1 MSLRK
6 IIGGM
11 KQERVTLSQKELK
24 RVKIISTLC
33 NGSMSNSDAAAAL
46 RLSLRQTIRLKKK
59 YIAQGDAGMI
69 HGNRNRQ
76 PKHTIETEVRNSVLQ
91 LFQEKYSD
99 FNFSHFTDM
108 LNELEGVKISRA
120 SVARILTAAGIKSKK
135 HTKRRAKLH
144 RGRPRKE
151 AAGMLWQTDA
161 TPFEWFGKGNGYYAL
176 HAYIDDAT
184 GIVTG
189 AFFTVNECMRG
200 YVEALKRGIVKYG
213 LPMEIYSDRHA
224 IFRTTKKLSEEEELK
239 GGERPLSD
247 FGKGLAEL
255 GIGQIYAKS
264 SEAKGR
270 VKRLWET
277 LQDRLTAEMR
287 LLGITD
293 IETANKALPK
303 LIAKH
308 NKKFAVKAQQK
319 PVYAP
324 MIEPIDFELLFAHR
338 DTRKTDHGGGI
349 SYNGNWYAPISV
361 PSGSLLANRS
371 VEVRE
376 TFSGKLYCVAGGVS
390 IAMEKRPK
398 PERKSKP
405 KPAKQAAPSGSKAY
419 KPAPDH
425 PWRQYSATKAKK
437 SGISSYTAAS

>member
-1 MSLRK
+1 MN
-6 IIGGM
+6 
-11 KQERVTLSQKELK
+11 QERVTLSQKELK
-24 RVKIISTLC
+24 RVKVISALC
-33 NGSMSNSDAAAAL
+33 VGSMSNSDAAATL
-46 RLSLRQTIRLKKK
+46 GISPRQTIRLKKK
-59 YIAQGDAGMI
+59 YSALGVAGMI

-76 PKHTIETEVRNSVLQ
+76 PKHTIAAEVCHSVLR

-108 LNELEGVKISRA
+108 LNEQEGVKISRA
-120 SVARILTAAGIKSKK
+120 SVVRILSAAGLKSKK

-189 AFFTVNECMRG
+189 AFFSMNECMRG

-224 IFRTTKKLSEEEELK
+224 IFRTTKKLSEEEEFKGLK
-239 GGERPLSD
+239 LPLSD

-255 GIGQIYAKS
+255 GIGQIFAKS
-264 SEAKGR
+264 PEAKGR
-270 VKRLWET
+270 VERLWET

-303 LIAKH
+303 LIARH

-319 PVYAP
+319 PVYVP
-324 MIEPIDFELLFAHR
+324 LTEPIDFDLLFAHR

-349 SYNGNWYAPISV
+349 SYNGNWYVPVSV
-361 PSGSLLANRS
+361 PSGCNLANRS

>member
-1 MSLRK
+1 
-6 IIGGM
+6 M

-24 RVKIISTLC
+24 RVKVISALC
-33 NGSMSNSDAAAAL
+33 VGSMSNSDAAATL
-46 RLSLRQTIRLKKK
+46 GISPRQTIRLKKK
-59 YIAQGDAGMI
+59 YSALGVAGMI

-76 PKHTIETEVRNSVLQ
+76 PKHTIAAEVCHSVLR

-108 LNELEGVKISRA
+108 LNEQEGVKISRA
-120 SVARILTAAGIKSKK
+120 SVVRILSAAGLKSKK

-189 AFFTVNECMRG
+189 AFFSMNECMRG

-224 IFRTTKKLSEEEELK
+224 IFRTTKKLSEEEEFKGLK
-239 GGERPLSD
+239 LPLSD

-255 GIGQIYAKS
+255 GIGQIFAKS
-264 SEAKGR
+264 PEAKGR
-270 VKRLWET
+270 VERLWET

-303 LIAKH
+303 LIARH

-319 PVYAP
+319 PVYVP
-324 MIEPIDFELLFAHR
+324 LTEPIDFDLLFAHR

-349 SYNGNWYAPISV
+349 SYNGNWYVPVSV
-361 PSGSLLANRS
+361 PSGCNLANRS

-376 TFSGKLYCVAGGVS
+376 TFSGKLYCVAGKEF

-398 PERKSKP
+398 PERKSKTKP
-405 KPAKQAAPSGSKAY
+405 KQAKQAASSGSKAH

-437 SGISSYTAAS
+437 SVISSNIAAS

>member
-1 MSLRK
+1 M
-6 IIGGM
+6 
-11 KQERVTLSQKELK
+11 SQKELK
-24 RVKIISTLC
+24 RVKVISALC
-33 NGSMSNSDAAAAL
+33 VGSMSNSDAAATL
-46 RLSLRQTIRLKKK
+46 GISPRQTIRLKKK
-59 YIAQGDAGMI
+59 YSALGVAGMI

-76 PKHTIETEVRNSVLQ
+76 PKHTIAAEVCHSVLR

-108 LNELEGVKISRA
+108 LNEQEGVKISRA
-120 SVARILTAAGIKSKK
+120 SVVRILSAAGLKSKK

-189 AFFTVNECMRG
+189 AFFSMNECMRG

-224 IFRTTKKLSEEEELK
+224 IFRTTKKLSEEEEFKGLK
-239 GGERPLSD
+239 LPLSD

-255 GIGQIYAKS
+255 GIGQIFAKS
-264 SEAKGR
+264 PEAKGR
-270 VKRLWET
+270 VERLWET

-303 LIAKH
+303 LIARH

-319 PVYAP
+319 PVYVP
-324 MIEPIDFELLFAHR
+324 LTEPIDFDLLFAHR

-349 SYNGNWYAPISV
+349 SYNGNWYVPVSV
-361 PSGSLLANRS
+361 PSGCNLANRS

-419 KPAPDH
+419 KPALDH

>member
-1 MSLRK
+1 MN
-6 IIGGM
+6 
-11 KQERVTLSQKELK
+11 QERVTLSQKELK
-24 RVKIISTLC
+24 RVKVISALC
-33 NGSMSNSDAAAAL
+33 VGSMSNSDAAATL
-46 RLSLRQTIRLKKK
+46 GISPRQTIRLKKK
-59 YIAQGDAGMI
+59 YSALGVAGMI

-76 PKHTIETEVRNSVLQ
+76 PKHTIAAEVCHSVLR

-108 LNELEGVKISRA
+108 LNEQEGVKISRA
-120 SVARILTAAGIKSKK
+120 SVVRILSAAGLKSKK

-189 AFFTVNECMRG
+189 AFFSMNECMRG

-224 IFRTTKKLSEEEELK
+224 IFRTTKKLSEEEEFKGLK
-239 GGERPLSD
+239 LPLSD

-255 GIGQIYAKS
+255 GIGQIFAKS
-264 SEAKGR
+264 PEAKGR
-270 VKRLWET
+270 VERLWET

-303 LIAKH
+303 LIARH

-319 PVYAP
+319 PVYVP
-324 MIEPIDFELLFAHR
+324 LTEPIDFDLLFAHR

-349 SYNGNWYAPISV
+349 SYNGNWYVPVSV
-361 PSGSLLANRS
+361 PSGCNLANRS

-376 TFSGKLYCVAGGVS
+376 TFSGKLYCVAGGGS

-437 SGISSYTAAS
+437 SGISSYSAAS

>member
-1 MSLRK
+1 
-6 IIGGM
+6 M

-24 RVKIISTLC
+24 RVKVISALC
-33 NGSMSNSDAAAAL
+33 VGSMSNSDAAATL
-46 RLSLRQTIRLKKK
+46 GISPRQTIRLKKK
-59 YIAQGDAGMI
+59 YSALGVAGMI

-76 PKHTIETEVRNSVLQ
+76 PKHTIAAEVCHSVLR

-108 LNELEGVKISRA
+108 LNEQEGVKISRA
-120 SVARILTAAGIKSKK
+120 SVVRILSAAGLKSKK

-189 AFFTVNECMRG
+189 AFFSMNECMRG

-224 IFRTTKKLSEEEELK
+224 IFRTTKKLSEEEEFKGLK
-239 GGERPLSD
+239 LPLSD

-255 GIGQIYAKS
+255 GIGQIFAKS
-264 SEAKGR
+264 PEAKGR
-270 VKRLWET
+270 VERLWET

-303 LIAKH
+303 LIARH

-319 PVYAP
+319 PVYVP
-324 MIEPIDFELLFAHR
+324 LTEPVDFDLLFAHR

-349 SYNGNWYAPISV
+349 SYNGNWYVPVSV
-361 PSGSLLANRS
+361 PSGCNLANRS

>member
-1 MSLRK
+1 M
-6 IIGGM
+6 
-11 KQERVTLSQKELK
+11 SQKELK
-24 RVKIISTLC
+24 RVKVISALC
-33 NGSMSNSDAAAAL
+33 VGSMSNSDAAATL
-46 RLSLRQTIRLKKK
+46 GISPRQTIRLKKK
-59 YIAQGDAGMI
+59 YSALGVAGMI

-76 PKHTIETEVRNSVLQ
+76 PKHTIAAEVCHSVLR

-108 LNELEGVKISRA
+108 LNEQEGVKISRA
-120 SVARILTAAGIKSKK
+120 SVVRILSAAGLKSKK

-189 AFFTVNECMRG
+189 AFFSMNECMRG

-224 IFRTTKKLSEEEELK
+224 IFRTTKKLSEEEEFKGLK
-239 GGERPLSD
+239 LPLSD

-255 GIGQIYAKS
+255 GIGQIFAKS
-264 SEAKGR
+264 PEAKGR
-270 VKRLWET
+270 VERLWET

-303 LIAKH
+303 LIARH

-319 PVYAP
+319 PVYVP
-324 MIEPIDFELLFAHR
+324 LTEPVDFDLLFAHR

-349 SYNGNWYAPISV
+349 SYNGNWYVPVSV
-361 PSGSLLANRS
+361 PSGCNLANRS

-390 IAMEKRPK
+390 IAMEKRSK
-398 PERKSKP
+398 PERKSKS

-425 PWRQYSATKAKK
+425 PWRQYLATKAKK

>member
-1 MSLRK
+1 
-6 IIGGM
+6 M

-24 RVKIISTLC
+24 RVKVISALC
-33 NGSMSNSDAAAAL
+33 VGSMSNSDAAATL
-46 RLSLRQTIRLKKK
+46 GISPRQTIRLKKK
-59 YIAQGDAGMI
+59 YSALGVAGMI

-76 PKHTIETEVRNSVLQ
+76 PKHTIAAEVCHSVLR

-108 LNELEGVKISRA
+108 LNEQEGVKISRA
-120 SVARILTAAGIKSKK
+120 SVVRILSAAGLKSKK

-189 AFFTVNECMRG
+189 AFFSMNECMRG

-224 IFRTTKKLSEEEELK
+224 IFRTTKKLSEEEEFKGLK
-239 GGERPLSD
+239 LPLSD

-255 GIGQIYAKS
+255 GIGQIFAKS
-264 SEAKGR
+264 PEAKGR
-270 VKRLWET
+270 VERLWET

-303 LIAKH
+303 LIARH

-319 PVYAP
+319 PVYVP
-324 MIEPIDFELLFAHR
+324 LTEPVDFDLLFAHR

-349 SYNGNWYAPISV
+349 SYNGNWYVPVSV
-361 PSGSLLANRS
+361 PSGCNLANRS

-405 KPAKQAAPSGSKAY
+405 KPAKQAAPSGSKSY